1 MRKQAQLATITIV
14 LLAAST
20 AGGVYLWWQSTPQFA
35 LVEARKGYIEKESDK
50 FNKYVDVAGVTT
62 GFTEEIIF
70 APAEKTPK
78 LTKLQRV
85 IGLGALRA
93 ARTGIDNS
101 LIFQIQ
107 KLVKKCPPKANLSQ
121 LVRQDKNESGA
132 GDRATARSGDSAESV
147 DGKHLCAASHDTADG
162 VKPVESAGTANG
174 GSAADQRAEKQTL
187 GKVTE
192 QVENVEHKPK
202 GFATLVRM
210 QWRKE
215 KERLKHSTFERMSE
229 FARKHPNTLINR
241 IFAAPTGGRANAV
254 KAILAECG
262 FRASN
267 FKKYRLEKRGSF
279 VIAHLTFHSPRIN
292 DLVTVKFELERL
304 RQGPFGRYRISRL
317 VDFKSTLNRLNYDT
331 DEQIQGLVA
340 YGLQDLNGQTIAS
353 KAKAVIRELGE
364 SVRAAEE
371 DNDDDDNDNHDVT
384 SKSAMTKSADRSA
397 VLK

>member
-35 LVEARKGYIEKESDK
+35 LVEARKGYTEKESNK

-70 APAEKTPK
+70 VPAEKTPK

-85 IGLGALRA
+85 IGLGALHA

-107 KLVKKCPPKANLSQ
+107 KLVKKCPA
-121 LVRQDKNESGA
+121 QDHAVVS
-132 GDRATARSGDSAESV
+132 SSSSDSTESV
-147 DGKHLCAASHDTADG
+147 DGKHLCAGSDDTADG
-162 VKPVESAGTANG
+162 VKPVELASTANG
-174 GSAADQRAEKQTL
+174 GTLADQKVEKQAL

-192 QVENVEHKPK
+192 QVENVEHKPR

-267 FKKYRLEKRGSF
+267 FKKYKLEKRGSF

-292 DLVTVKFELERL
+292 DLVTVKLELERL

-317 VDFKSTLNRLNYDT
+317 VDFKSTLNRLNYNT

-353 KAKAVIRELGE
+353 KAKAVMRELGE

-371 DNDDDDNDNHDVT
+371 DSDDDDNDDREVN